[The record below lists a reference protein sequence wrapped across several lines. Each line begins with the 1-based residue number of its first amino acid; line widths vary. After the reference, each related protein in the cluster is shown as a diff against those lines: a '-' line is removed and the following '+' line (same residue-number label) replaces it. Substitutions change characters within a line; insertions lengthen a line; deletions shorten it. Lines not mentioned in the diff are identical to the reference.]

1 MIDNKA
7 FNLYLN
13 DIKDIKVLSVEE
25 EKYLFKNFNPENR
38 KKIIESNLKLVVAL
52 SREYYNI
59 PFESLTYMDIIEAG
73 NIGLIKAV
81 ERFDY
86 KKGYK
91 FSTFASYY
99 IKSQIIKEIYKN
111 NRIIRRPFN
120 QERLISKKLKTI
132 QTVLSLDDS
141 FPNSIDGT
149 EPLLYF
155 IEDEENNIYDKINQ
169 IEIKEIIKDI
179 LNTLTP
185 RQKEVLLLRFG
196 FDDGNYKTLRKVG
209 SILKI
214 SDEGVRKIEQ
224 KAFTKIRKNNNLKD
238 IKVLSI
244 EEEKYLFENFNPEN
258 RKKIIESNL
267 KLVVALS
274 KDYLNLPFE
283 SLTYMDIIEAGNI
296 GLIKAV
302 ERFDYKKGYKFST
315 FASYYIKSYI
325 VFEIY
330 TKDRM
335 IKRPYYYEYKRIK
348 EVKENKKE
356 KIEKVYSLDQS
367 VLDETTENSESL
379 LYFIKDDN
387 VDIENEI
394 ENKDLKIIIKDIL
407 NKLTPRE
414 REIIKLRHGL
424 DNLDE
429 KTFEE
434 IGKIFGIT
442 RQRANQIANDV
453 YKRIRKGKNIEDY
466 L

>member
-1 MIDNKA
+1 MKDSYA

-25 EKYLFKNFNPENR
+25 EKYLFENFNPENR

-238 IKVLSI
+238 IK
-244 EEEKYLFENFNPEN
+244 
-258 RKKIIESNL
+258 
-267 KLVVALS
+267 
-274 KDYLNLPFE
+274 
-283 SLTYMDIIEAGNI
+283 
-296 GLIKAV
+296 
-302 ERFDYKKGYKFST
+302 
-315 FASYYIKSYI
+315 
-325 VFEIY
+325 
-330 TKDRM
+330 
-335 IKRPYYYEYKRIK
+335 
-348 EVKENKKE
+348 
-356 KIEKVYSLDQS
+356 
-367 VLDETTENSESL
+367 
-379 LYFIKDDN
+379 
-387 VDIENEI
+387 
-394 ENKDLKIIIKDIL
+394 
-407 NKLTPRE
+407 
-414 REIIKLRHGL
+414 
-424 DNLDE
+424 
-429 KTFEE
+429 
-434 IGKIFGIT
+434 
-442 RQRANQIANDV
+442 
-453 YKRIRKGKNIEDY
+453 
-466 L
+466 

>member
-1 MIDNKA
+1 MIDNKS

-25 EKYLFKNFNPENR
+25 EKYLFENFNPENR

-155 IEDEENNIYDKINQ
+155 IEDEENNIYDEINQ

-238 IKVLSI
+238 IK
-244 EEEKYLFENFNPEN
+244 
-258 RKKIIESNL
+258 
-267 KLVVALS
+267 
-274 KDYLNLPFE
+274 
-283 SLTYMDIIEAGNI
+283 
-296 GLIKAV
+296 
-302 ERFDYKKGYKFST
+302 
-315 FASYYIKSYI
+315 
-325 VFEIY
+325 
-330 TKDRM
+330 
-335 IKRPYYYEYKRIK
+335 
-348 EVKENKKE
+348 
-356 KIEKVYSLDQS
+356 
-367 VLDETTENSESL
+367 
-379 LYFIKDDN
+379 
-387 VDIENEI
+387 
-394 ENKDLKIIIKDIL
+394 IIIKDIL

-424 DNLDE
+424 DDLDE

-453 YKRIRKGKNIEDY
+453 YKKIRKGKNIEDY

>member
-1 MIDNKA
+1 MIDNKS

-155 IEDEENNIYDKINQ
+155 IEDEENNIYDEINQ

-238 IKVLSI
+238 IK
-244 EEEKYLFENFNPEN
+244 
-258 RKKIIESNL
+258 
-267 KLVVALS
+267 
-274 KDYLNLPFE
+274 
-283 SLTYMDIIEAGNI
+283 
-296 GLIKAV
+296 
-302 ERFDYKKGYKFST
+302 
-315 FASYYIKSYI
+315 
-325 VFEIY
+325 
-330 TKDRM
+330 
-335 IKRPYYYEYKRIK
+335 
-348 EVKENKKE
+348 
-356 KIEKVYSLDQS
+356 
-367 VLDETTENSESL
+367 
-379 LYFIKDDN
+379 
-387 VDIENEI
+387 
-394 ENKDLKIIIKDIL
+394 
-407 NKLTPRE
+407 
-414 REIIKLRHGL
+414 
-424 DNLDE
+424 
-429 KTFEE
+429 
-434 IGKIFGIT
+434 
-442 RQRANQIANDV
+442 
-453 YKRIRKGKNIEDY
+453 
-466 L
+466 

>member
-7 FNLYLN
+7 FNLYLK
-13 DIKDIKVLSVEE
+13 DIKDIKVLSTEE

-238 IKVLSI
+238 IK
-244 EEEKYLFENFNPEN
+244 
-258 RKKIIESNL
+258 
-267 KLVVALS
+267 
-274 KDYLNLPFE
+274 
-283 SLTYMDIIEAGNI
+283 
-296 GLIKAV
+296 
-302 ERFDYKKGYKFST
+302 
-315 FASYYIKSYI
+315 
-325 VFEIY
+325 
-330 TKDRM
+330 
-335 IKRPYYYEYKRIK
+335 
-348 EVKENKKE
+348 
-356 KIEKVYSLDQS
+356 
-367 VLDETTENSESL
+367 
-379 LYFIKDDN
+379 
-387 VDIENEI
+387 
-394 ENKDLKIIIKDIL
+394 
-407 NKLTPRE
+407 
-414 REIIKLRHGL
+414 
-424 DNLDE
+424 
-429 KTFEE
+429 
-434 IGKIFGIT
+434 
-442 RQRANQIANDV
+442 
-453 YKRIRKGKNIEDY
+453 
-466 L
+466 

>member
-1 MIDNKA
+1 MKDSYA

-13 DIKDIKVLSVEE
+13 DIKDIKVLSIEE

-155 IEDEENNIYDKINQ
+155 IEDEENNIYDEINQ

-238 IKVLSI
+238 IK
-244 EEEKYLFENFNPEN
+244 
-258 RKKIIESNL
+258 
-267 KLVVALS
+267 
-274 KDYLNLPFE
+274 
-283 SLTYMDIIEAGNI
+283 
-296 GLIKAV
+296 
-302 ERFDYKKGYKFST
+302 
-315 FASYYIKSYI
+315 
-325 VFEIY
+325 
-330 TKDRM
+330 
-335 IKRPYYYEYKRIK
+335 
-348 EVKENKKE
+348 
-356 KIEKVYSLDQS
+356 
-367 VLDETTENSESL
+367 
-379 LYFIKDDN
+379 
-387 VDIENEI
+387 
-394 ENKDLKIIIKDIL
+394 
-407 NKLTPRE
+407 
-414 REIIKLRHGL
+414 
-424 DNLDE
+424 
-429 KTFEE
+429 
-434 IGKIFGIT
+434 
-442 RQRANQIANDV
+442 
-453 YKRIRKGKNIEDY
+453 
-466 L
+466 

>member
-13 DIKDIKVLSVEE
+13 DIKDIKVLSIEE
-25 EKYLFKNFNPENR
+25 EKYLFENFNHENR

-238 IKVLSI
+238 IK
-244 EEEKYLFENFNPEN
+244 
-258 RKKIIESNL
+258 
-267 KLVVALS
+267 
-274 KDYLNLPFE
+274 
-283 SLTYMDIIEAGNI
+283 
-296 GLIKAV
+296 
-302 ERFDYKKGYKFST
+302 
-315 FASYYIKSYI
+315 
-325 VFEIY
+325 
-330 TKDRM
+330 
-335 IKRPYYYEYKRIK
+335 
-348 EVKENKKE
+348 
-356 KIEKVYSLDQS
+356 
-367 VLDETTENSESL
+367 
-379 LYFIKDDN
+379 
-387 VDIENEI
+387 
-394 ENKDLKIIIKDIL
+394 
-407 NKLTPRE
+407 
-414 REIIKLRHGL
+414 
-424 DNLDE
+424 
-429 KTFEE
+429 
-434 IGKIFGIT
+434 
-442 RQRANQIANDV
+442 
-453 YKRIRKGKNIEDY
+453 
-466 L
+466 

>member
-13 DIKDIKVLSVEE
+13 DIKDIKVLSIEE
-25 EKYLFKNFNPENR
+25 EKYLFENFNPENR

-155 IEDEENNIYDKINQ
+155 IEDEENNIYDEINQ

-238 IKVLSI
+238 IK
-244 EEEKYLFENFNPEN
+244 
-258 RKKIIESNL
+258 
-267 KLVVALS
+267 
-274 KDYLNLPFE
+274 
-283 SLTYMDIIEAGNI
+283 
-296 GLIKAV
+296 
-302 ERFDYKKGYKFST
+302 
-315 FASYYIKSYI
+315 
-325 VFEIY
+325 
-330 TKDRM
+330 
-335 IKRPYYYEYKRIK
+335 
-348 EVKENKKE
+348 
-356 KIEKVYSLDQS
+356 
-367 VLDETTENSESL
+367 
-379 LYFIKDDN
+379 
-387 VDIENEI
+387 
-394 ENKDLKIIIKDIL
+394 
-407 NKLTPRE
+407 
-414 REIIKLRHGL
+414 
-424 DNLDE
+424 
-429 KTFEE
+429 
-434 IGKIFGIT
+434 
-442 RQRANQIANDV
+442 
-453 YKRIRKGKNIEDY
+453 
-466 L
+466 

>member
-13 DIKDIKVLSVEE
+13 DIKDIKVLSVKE
-25 EKYLFKNFNPENR
+25 EKYLFENFNPENR

-155 IEDEENNIYDKINQ
+155 IEDEENNIYDEINQ

-238 IKVLSI
+238 IK
-244 EEEKYLFENFNPEN
+244 
-258 RKKIIESNL
+258 
-267 KLVVALS
+267 
-274 KDYLNLPFE
+274 
-283 SLTYMDIIEAGNI
+283 
-296 GLIKAV
+296 
-302 ERFDYKKGYKFST
+302 
-315 FASYYIKSYI
+315 
-325 VFEIY
+325 
-330 TKDRM
+330 
-335 IKRPYYYEYKRIK
+335 
-348 EVKENKKE
+348 
-356 KIEKVYSLDQS
+356 
-367 VLDETTENSESL
+367 
-379 LYFIKDDN
+379 
-387 VDIENEI
+387 
-394 ENKDLKIIIKDIL
+394 
-407 NKLTPRE
+407 
-414 REIIKLRHGL
+414 
-424 DNLDE
+424 
-429 KTFEE
+429 
-434 IGKIFGIT
+434 
-442 RQRANQIANDV
+442 
-453 YKRIRKGKNIEDY
+453 
-466 L
+466 

>member
-25 EKYLFKNFNPENR
+25 EKYLFENFNPENR

-155 IEDEENNIYDKINQ
+155 IEDEENNIYDEINQ

-238 IKVLSI
+238 IK
-244 EEEKYLFENFNPEN
+244 
-258 RKKIIESNL
+258 
-267 KLVVALS
+267 
-274 KDYLNLPFE
+274 
-283 SLTYMDIIEAGNI
+283 
-296 GLIKAV
+296 
-302 ERFDYKKGYKFST
+302 
-315 FASYYIKSYI
+315 
-325 VFEIY
+325 
-330 TKDRM
+330 
-335 IKRPYYYEYKRIK
+335 
-348 EVKENKKE
+348 
-356 KIEKVYSLDQS
+356 
-367 VLDETTENSESL
+367 
-379 LYFIKDDN
+379 
-387 VDIENEI
+387 
-394 ENKDLKIIIKDIL
+394 
-407 NKLTPRE
+407 
-414 REIIKLRHGL
+414 
-424 DNLDE
+424 
-429 KTFEE
+429 
-434 IGKIFGIT
+434 
-442 RQRANQIANDV
+442 
-453 YKRIRKGKNIEDY
+453 
-466 L
+466 

>member
-155 IEDEENNIYDKINQ
+155 IEDEENNIYDEINQ

-179 LNTLTP
+179 LNILTP

-238 IKVLSI
+238 IK
-244 EEEKYLFENFNPEN
+244 
-258 RKKIIESNL
+258 
-267 KLVVALS
+267 
-274 KDYLNLPFE
+274 
-283 SLTYMDIIEAGNI
+283 
-296 GLIKAV
+296 
-302 ERFDYKKGYKFST
+302 
-315 FASYYIKSYI
+315 
-325 VFEIY
+325 
-330 TKDRM
+330 
-335 IKRPYYYEYKRIK
+335 
-348 EVKENKKE
+348 
-356 KIEKVYSLDQS
+356 
-367 VLDETTENSESL
+367 
-379 LYFIKDDN
+379 
-387 VDIENEI
+387 
-394 ENKDLKIIIKDIL
+394 
-407 NKLTPRE
+407 
-414 REIIKLRHGL
+414 
-424 DNLDE
+424 
-429 KTFEE
+429 
-434 IGKIFGIT
+434 
-442 RQRANQIANDV
+442 
-453 YKRIRKGKNIEDY
+453 
-466 L
+466 

>member
-13 DIKDIKVLSVEE
+13 DIKDIKVLSIEE
-25 EKYLFKNFNPENR
+25 EKYLFENFNPENR

-155 IEDEENNIYDKINQ
+155 IEDEENNIYNEINQ

-238 IKVLSI
+238 IK
-244 EEEKYLFENFNPEN
+244 
-258 RKKIIESNL
+258 
-267 KLVVALS
+267 
-274 KDYLNLPFE
+274 
-283 SLTYMDIIEAGNI
+283 
-296 GLIKAV
+296 
-302 ERFDYKKGYKFST
+302 
-315 FASYYIKSYI
+315 
-325 VFEIY
+325 
-330 TKDRM
+330 
-335 IKRPYYYEYKRIK
+335 
-348 EVKENKKE
+348 
-356 KIEKVYSLDQS
+356 
-367 VLDETTENSESL
+367 
-379 LYFIKDDN
+379 
-387 VDIENEI
+387 
-394 ENKDLKIIIKDIL
+394 
-407 NKLTPRE
+407 
-414 REIIKLRHGL
+414 
-424 DNLDE
+424 
-429 KTFEE
+429 
-434 IGKIFGIT
+434 
-442 RQRANQIANDV
+442 
-453 YKRIRKGKNIEDY
+453 
-466 L
+466 

>member
-25 EKYLFKNFNPENR
+25 EKYLFENFNPENR

-141 FPNSIDGT
+141 FPNSIEGT

-155 IEDEENNIYDKINQ
+155 IEDEENNIYDEINQ

-238 IKVLSI
+238 IK
-244 EEEKYLFENFNPEN
+244 
-258 RKKIIESNL
+258 
-267 KLVVALS
+267 
-274 KDYLNLPFE
+274 
-283 SLTYMDIIEAGNI
+283 
-296 GLIKAV
+296 
-302 ERFDYKKGYKFST
+302 
-315 FASYYIKSYI
+315 
-325 VFEIY
+325 
-330 TKDRM
+330 
-335 IKRPYYYEYKRIK
+335 
-348 EVKENKKE
+348 
-356 KIEKVYSLDQS
+356 
-367 VLDETTENSESL
+367 
-379 LYFIKDDN
+379 
-387 VDIENEI
+387 
-394 ENKDLKIIIKDIL
+394 
-407 NKLTPRE
+407 
-414 REIIKLRHGL
+414 
-424 DNLDE
+424 
-429 KTFEE
+429 
-434 IGKIFGIT
+434 
-442 RQRANQIANDV
+442 
-453 YKRIRKGKNIEDY
+453 
-466 L
+466 

>member
-1 MIDNKA
+1 MKDSYA

-13 DIKDIKVLSVEE
+13 DI
-25 EKYLFKNFNPENR
+25 
-38 KKIIESNLKLVVAL
+38 
-52 SREYYNI
+52 
-59 PFESLTYMDIIEAG
+59 
-73 NIGLIKAV
+73 
-81 ERFDY
+81 
-86 KKGYK
+86 
-91 FSTFASYY
+91 
-99 IKSQIIKEIYKN
+99 
-111 NRIIRRPFN
+111 
-120 QERLISKKLKTI
+120 
-132 QTVLSLDDS
+132 
-141 FPNSIDGT
+141 
-149 EPLLYF
+149 
-155 IEDEENNIYDKINQ
+155 
-169 IEIKEIIKDI
+169 
-179 LNTLTP
+179 
-185 RQKEVLLLRFG
+185 
-196 FDDGNYKTLRKVG
+196 
-209 SILKI
+209 
-214 SDEGVRKIEQ
+214 
-224 KAFTKIRKNNNLKD
+224 KD

-407 NKLTPRE
+407 NKLTQ

-453 YKRIRKGKNIEDY
+453 YKRIRKGKNIDDY

>member
-52 SREYYNI
+52 SREHYNI

-238 IKVLSI
+238 IK
-244 EEEKYLFENFNPEN
+244 
-258 RKKIIESNL
+258 
-267 KLVVALS
+267 
-274 KDYLNLPFE
+274 
-283 SLTYMDIIEAGNI
+283 
-296 GLIKAV
+296 
-302 ERFDYKKGYKFST
+302 
-315 FASYYIKSYI
+315 
-325 VFEIY
+325 
-330 TKDRM
+330 
-335 IKRPYYYEYKRIK
+335 
-348 EVKENKKE
+348 
-356 KIEKVYSLDQS
+356 
-367 VLDETTENSESL
+367 
-379 LYFIKDDN
+379 
-387 VDIENEI
+387 
-394 ENKDLKIIIKDIL
+394 
-407 NKLTPRE
+407 
-414 REIIKLRHGL
+414 
-424 DNLDE
+424 
-429 KTFEE
+429 
-434 IGKIFGIT
+434 
-442 RQRANQIANDV
+442 
-453 YKRIRKGKNIEDY
+453 
-466 L
+466 

>member
-1 MIDNKA
+1 MIDSYA

-25 EKYLFKNFNPENR
+25 EKYLFENFNSENR

-52 SREYYNI
+52 SKDYLNL

-120 QERLISKKLKTI
+120 QEVLISKKLKTI

-155 IEDEENNIYDKINQ
+155 IEDEENNIYDEINQ

-238 IKVLSI
+238 IK
-244 EEEKYLFENFNPEN
+244 
-258 RKKIIESNL
+258 
-267 KLVVALS
+267 
-274 KDYLNLPFE
+274 
-283 SLTYMDIIEAGNI
+283 
-296 GLIKAV
+296 
-302 ERFDYKKGYKFST
+302 
-315 FASYYIKSYI
+315 
-325 VFEIY
+325 
-330 TKDRM
+330 
-335 IKRPYYYEYKRIK
+335 
-348 EVKENKKE
+348 
-356 KIEKVYSLDQS
+356 
-367 VLDETTENSESL
+367 
-379 LYFIKDDN
+379 
-387 VDIENEI
+387 
-394 ENKDLKIIIKDIL
+394 
-407 NKLTPRE
+407 
-414 REIIKLRHGL
+414 
-424 DNLDE
+424 
-429 KTFEE
+429 
-434 IGKIFGIT
+434 
-442 RQRANQIANDV
+442 
-453 YKRIRKGKNIEDY
+453 
-466 L
+466 

>member
-1 MIDNKA
+1 
-7 FNLYLN
+7 
-13 DIKDIKVLSVEE
+13 
-25 EKYLFKNFNPENR
+25 
-38 KKIIESNLKLVVAL
+38 
-52 SREYYNI
+52 
-59 PFESLTYMDIIEAG
+59 MDIIEAG

-155 IEDEENNIYDKINQ
+155 IEDEENNIYDEINQ

-238 IKVLSI
+238 IK
-244 EEEKYLFENFNPEN
+244 
-258 RKKIIESNL
+258 
-267 KLVVALS
+267 
-274 KDYLNLPFE
+274 
-283 SLTYMDIIEAGNI
+283 
-296 GLIKAV
+296 
-302 ERFDYKKGYKFST
+302 
-315 FASYYIKSYI
+315 
-325 VFEIY
+325 
-330 TKDRM
+330 
-335 IKRPYYYEYKRIK
+335 
-348 EVKENKKE
+348 
-356 KIEKVYSLDQS
+356 
-367 VLDETTENSESL
+367 
-379 LYFIKDDN
+379 
-387 VDIENEI
+387 
-394 ENKDLKIIIKDIL
+394 IIIKDIL

-424 DNLDE
+424 DDLDE

-453 YKRIRKGKNIEDY
+453 YKKIRKGKNIEDY

>member
-155 IEDEENNIYDKINQ
+155 IEDEENNIYDEINQ

-238 IKVLSI
+238 IK
-244 EEEKYLFENFNPEN
+244 
-258 RKKIIESNL
+258 
-267 KLVVALS
+267 
-274 KDYLNLPFE
+274 
-283 SLTYMDIIEAGNI
+283 
-296 GLIKAV
+296 
-302 ERFDYKKGYKFST
+302 
-315 FASYYIKSYI
+315 
-325 VFEIY
+325 
-330 TKDRM
+330 
-335 IKRPYYYEYKRIK
+335 
-348 EVKENKKE
+348 
-356 KIEKVYSLDQS
+356 
-367 VLDETTENSESL
+367 
-379 LYFIKDDN
+379 
-387 VDIENEI
+387 
-394 ENKDLKIIIKDIL
+394 
-407 NKLTPRE
+407 
-414 REIIKLRHGL
+414 
-424 DNLDE
+424 
-429 KTFEE
+429 
-434 IGKIFGIT
+434 
-442 RQRANQIANDV
+442 
-453 YKRIRKGKNIEDY
+453 
-466 L
+466 

>member
-120 QERLISKKLKTI
+120 QERLISKKLKII

-155 IEDEENNIYDKINQ
+155 IEDEENNIYDEINQ

-238 IKVLSI
+238 IK
-244 EEEKYLFENFNPEN
+244 
-258 RKKIIESNL
+258 
-267 KLVVALS
+267 
-274 KDYLNLPFE
+274 
-283 SLTYMDIIEAGNI
+283 
-296 GLIKAV
+296 
-302 ERFDYKKGYKFST
+302 
-315 FASYYIKSYI
+315 
-325 VFEIY
+325 
-330 TKDRM
+330 
-335 IKRPYYYEYKRIK
+335 
-348 EVKENKKE
+348 
-356 KIEKVYSLDQS
+356 
-367 VLDETTENSESL
+367 
-379 LYFIKDDN
+379 
-387 VDIENEI
+387 
-394 ENKDLKIIIKDIL
+394 
-407 NKLTPRE
+407 
-414 REIIKLRHGL
+414 
-424 DNLDE
+424 
-429 KTFEE
+429 
-434 IGKIFGIT
+434 
-442 RQRANQIANDV
+442 
-453 YKRIRKGKNIEDY
+453 
-466 L
+466 

>member
-25 EKYLFKNFNPENR
+25 EKYLFENFNPENR

-141 FPNSIDGT
+141 FPNSIEGT

-155 IEDEENNIYDKINQ
+155 IEDEENNIYDEINQ

-224 KAFTKIRKNNNLKD
+224 KAFTKIRKNNKYKITKKRF
-238 IKVLSI
+238 IK
-244 EEEKYLFENFNPEN
+244 
-258 RKKIIESNL
+258 
-267 KLVVALS
+267 
-274 KDYLNLPFE
+274 
-283 SLTYMDIIEAGNI
+283 
-296 GLIKAV
+296 
-302 ERFDYKKGYKFST
+302 
-315 FASYYIKSYI
+315 
-325 VFEIY
+325 
-330 TKDRM
+330 
-335 IKRPYYYEYKRIK
+335 
-348 EVKENKKE
+348 NKK
-356 KIEKVYSLDQS
+356 
-367 VLDETTENSESL
+367 
-379 LYFIKDDN
+379 
-387 VDIENEI
+387 
-394 ENKDLKIIIKDIL
+394 
-407 NKLTPRE
+407 
-414 REIIKLRHGL
+414 
-424 DNLDE
+424 
-429 KTFEE
+429 
-434 IGKIFGIT
+434 
-442 RQRANQIANDV
+442 
-453 YKRIRKGKNIEDY
+453 
-466 L
+466 

>member
-1 MIDNKA
+1 MKDSYA

-155 IEDEENNIYDKINQ
+155 IEDEENNIYDEINQ

-179 LNTLTP
+179 LNKLTP

-214 SDEGVRKIEQ
+214 SDEGVRKIEK
-224 KAFTKIRKNNNLKD
+224 KALTKIRKDNRFKD
-238 IKVLSI
+238 IK
-244 EEEKYLFENFNPEN
+244 
-258 RKKIIESNL
+258 
-267 KLVVALS
+267 
-274 KDYLNLPFE
+274 
-283 SLTYMDIIEAGNI
+283 
-296 GLIKAV
+296 
-302 ERFDYKKGYKFST
+302 
-315 FASYYIKSYI
+315 
-325 VFEIY
+325 
-330 TKDRM
+330 
-335 IKRPYYYEYKRIK
+335 
-348 EVKENKKE
+348 
-356 KIEKVYSLDQS
+356 
-367 VLDETTENSESL
+367 
-379 LYFIKDDN
+379 
-387 VDIENEI
+387 
-394 ENKDLKIIIKDIL
+394 
-407 NKLTPRE
+407 
-414 REIIKLRHGL
+414 
-424 DNLDE
+424 
-429 KTFEE
+429 
-434 IGKIFGIT
+434 
-442 RQRANQIANDV
+442 
-453 YKRIRKGKNIEDY
+453 
-466 L
+466 

>member
-1 MIDNKA
+1 MKDSYA

-13 DIKDIKVLSVEE
+13 DIKDIKVLSV
-25 EKYLFKNFNPENR
+25 
-38 KKIIESNLKLVVAL
+38 
-52 SREYYNI
+52 
-59 PFESLTYMDIIEAG
+59 
-73 NIGLIKAV
+73 
-81 ERFDY
+81 
-86 KKGYK
+86 
-91 FSTFASYY
+91 
-99 IKSQIIKEIYKN
+99 
-111 NRIIRRPFN
+111 
-120 QERLISKKLKTI
+120 
-132 QTVLSLDDS
+132 
-141 FPNSIDGT
+141 
-149 EPLLYF
+149 
-155 IEDEENNIYDKINQ
+155 
-169 IEIKEIIKDI
+169 
-179 LNTLTP
+179 
-185 RQKEVLLLRFG
+185 
-196 FDDGNYKTLRKVG
+196 
-209 SILKI
+209 
-214 SDEGVRKIEQ
+214 
-224 KAFTKIRKNNNLKD
+224 
-238 IKVLSI
+238 

-356 KIEKVYSLDQS
+356 KIERVFSLDQS
-367 VLDETTENSESL
+367 VLEETNENSESL

-424 DNLDE
+424 DDLDE

-453 YKRIRKGKNIEDY
+453 YKRIRDNKDLKNY
-466 L
+466 LNY

>member
-13 DIKDIKVLSVEE
+13 DIKDIKVLSTEE
-25 EKYLFKNFNPENR
+25 EKYLFENFNPENR

-155 IEDEENNIYDKINQ
+155 IEDEENNIYDEINQ

-238 IKVLSI
+238 IK
-244 EEEKYLFENFNPEN
+244 
-258 RKKIIESNL
+258 
-267 KLVVALS
+267 
-274 KDYLNLPFE
+274 
-283 SLTYMDIIEAGNI
+283 
-296 GLIKAV
+296 
-302 ERFDYKKGYKFST
+302 
-315 FASYYIKSYI
+315 
-325 VFEIY
+325 
-330 TKDRM
+330 
-335 IKRPYYYEYKRIK
+335 
-348 EVKENKKE
+348 
-356 KIEKVYSLDQS
+356 
-367 VLDETTENSESL
+367 
-379 LYFIKDDN
+379 
-387 VDIENEI
+387 
-394 ENKDLKIIIKDIL
+394 
-407 NKLTPRE
+407 
-414 REIIKLRHGL
+414 
-424 DNLDE
+424 
-429 KTFEE
+429 
-434 IGKIFGIT
+434 
-442 RQRANQIANDV
+442 
-453 YKRIRKGKNIEDY
+453 
-466 L
+466 

>member
-25 EKYLFKNFNPENR
+25 EKYLFENFNPENR

-52 SREYYNI
+52 SKDYLNL

-141 FPNSIDGT
+141 FPNSIEGT

-155 IEDEENNIYDKINQ
+155 IEDEENNIYDEINQ

-238 IKVLSI
+238 IK
-244 EEEKYLFENFNPEN
+244 
-258 RKKIIESNL
+258 
-267 KLVVALS
+267 
-274 KDYLNLPFE
+274 
-283 SLTYMDIIEAGNI
+283 
-296 GLIKAV
+296 
-302 ERFDYKKGYKFST
+302 
-315 FASYYIKSYI
+315 
-325 VFEIY
+325 
-330 TKDRM
+330 
-335 IKRPYYYEYKRIK
+335 
-348 EVKENKKE
+348 
-356 KIEKVYSLDQS
+356 
-367 VLDETTENSESL
+367 
-379 LYFIKDDN
+379 
-387 VDIENEI
+387 
-394 ENKDLKIIIKDIL
+394 
-407 NKLTPRE
+407 
-414 REIIKLRHGL
+414 
-424 DNLDE
+424 
-429 KTFEE
+429 
-434 IGKIFGIT
+434 
-442 RQRANQIANDV
+442 
-453 YKRIRKGKNIEDY
+453 
-466 L
+466 

>member
-25 EKYLFKNFNPENR
+25 EKYLFENFNPENR

-120 QERLISKKLKTI
+120 QERLISKKLKPI

-141 FPNSIDGT
+141 FPNSIEGT

-155 IEDEENNIYDKINQ
+155 IEDEENNIYDEINQ

-238 IKVLSI
+238 IK
-244 EEEKYLFENFNPEN
+244 
-258 RKKIIESNL
+258 
-267 KLVVALS
+267 
-274 KDYLNLPFE
+274 
-283 SLTYMDIIEAGNI
+283 
-296 GLIKAV
+296 
-302 ERFDYKKGYKFST
+302 
-315 FASYYIKSYI
+315 
-325 VFEIY
+325 
-330 TKDRM
+330 
-335 IKRPYYYEYKRIK
+335 
-348 EVKENKKE
+348 
-356 KIEKVYSLDQS
+356 
-367 VLDETTENSESL
+367 
-379 LYFIKDDN
+379 
-387 VDIENEI
+387 
-394 ENKDLKIIIKDIL
+394 
-407 NKLTPRE
+407 
-414 REIIKLRHGL
+414 
-424 DNLDE
+424 
-429 KTFEE
+429 
-434 IGKIFGIT
+434 
-442 RQRANQIANDV
+442 
-453 YKRIRKGKNIEDY
+453 
-466 L
+466 

>member
-25 EKYLFKNFNPENR
+25 EKYLFENFNPENR

-141 FPNSIDGT
+141 FPNSIEGT

-155 IEDEENNIYDKINQ
+155 IEDEENNIYDEINQ
-169 IEIKEIIKDI
+169 IEIKE
-179 LNTLTP
+179 
-185 RQKEVLLLRFG
+185 
-196 FDDGNYKTLRKVG
+196 
-209 SILKI
+209 
-214 SDEGVRKIEQ
+214 
-224 KAFTKIRKNNNLKD
+224 
-238 IKVLSI
+238 
-244 EEEKYLFENFNPEN
+244 
-258 RKKIIESNL
+258 
-267 KLVVALS
+267 
-274 KDYLNLPFE
+274 
-283 SLTYMDIIEAGNI
+283 
-296 GLIKAV
+296 
-302 ERFDYKKGYKFST
+302 
-315 FASYYIKSYI
+315 
-325 VFEIY
+325 
-330 TKDRM
+330 
-335 IKRPYYYEYKRIK
+335 
-348 EVKENKKE
+348 
-356 KIEKVYSLDQS
+356 
-367 VLDETTENSESL
+367 
-379 LYFIKDDN
+379 
-387 VDIENEI
+387 
-394 ENKDLKIIIKDIL
+394 IIKDIL

-424 DNLDE
+424 DDLDE

>member
-52 SREYYNI
+52 SKDYLNL

-238 IKVLSI
+238 IK
-244 EEEKYLFENFNPEN
+244 
-258 RKKIIESNL
+258 
-267 KLVVALS
+267 
-274 KDYLNLPFE
+274 
-283 SLTYMDIIEAGNI
+283 
-296 GLIKAV
+296 
-302 ERFDYKKGYKFST
+302 
-315 FASYYIKSYI
+315 
-325 VFEIY
+325 
-330 TKDRM
+330 
-335 IKRPYYYEYKRIK
+335 
-348 EVKENKKE
+348 
-356 KIEKVYSLDQS
+356 
-367 VLDETTENSESL
+367 
-379 LYFIKDDN
+379 
-387 VDIENEI
+387 
-394 ENKDLKIIIKDIL
+394 
-407 NKLTPRE
+407 
-414 REIIKLRHGL
+414 
-424 DNLDE
+424 
-429 KTFEE
+429 
-434 IGKIFGIT
+434 
-442 RQRANQIANDV
+442 
-453 YKRIRKGKNIEDY
+453 
-466 L
+466 

>member
-52 SREYYNI
+52 SKDYLNL

-155 IEDEENNIYDKINQ
+155 IEDEENNIYDEINQ

-238 IKVLSI
+238 IK
-244 EEEKYLFENFNPEN
+244 
-258 RKKIIESNL
+258 
-267 KLVVALS
+267 
-274 KDYLNLPFE
+274 
-283 SLTYMDIIEAGNI
+283 
-296 GLIKAV
+296 
-302 ERFDYKKGYKFST
+302 
-315 FASYYIKSYI
+315 
-325 VFEIY
+325 
-330 TKDRM
+330 
-335 IKRPYYYEYKRIK
+335 
-348 EVKENKKE
+348 
-356 KIEKVYSLDQS
+356 
-367 VLDETTENSESL
+367 
-379 LYFIKDDN
+379 
-387 VDIENEI
+387 
-394 ENKDLKIIIKDIL
+394 
-407 NKLTPRE
+407 
-414 REIIKLRHGL
+414 
-424 DNLDE
+424 
-429 KTFEE
+429 
-434 IGKIFGIT
+434 
-442 RQRANQIANDV
+442 
-453 YKRIRKGKNIEDY
+453 
-466 L
+466 

>member
-424 DNLDE
+424 DDLDE

>member
-25 EKYLFKNFNPENR
+25 EKYLFENFNPENR

-52 SREYYNI
+52 SKDYLNL

-155 IEDEENNIYDKINQ
+155 IEDEENNIYDEINQ

-238 IKVLSI
+238 IK
-244 EEEKYLFENFNPEN
+244 
-258 RKKIIESNL
+258 
-267 KLVVALS
+267 
-274 KDYLNLPFE
+274 
-283 SLTYMDIIEAGNI
+283 
-296 GLIKAV
+296 
-302 ERFDYKKGYKFST
+302 
-315 FASYYIKSYI
+315 
-325 VFEIY
+325 
-330 TKDRM
+330 
-335 IKRPYYYEYKRIK
+335 
-348 EVKENKKE
+348 
-356 KIEKVYSLDQS
+356 
-367 VLDETTENSESL
+367 
-379 LYFIKDDN
+379 
-387 VDIENEI
+387 
-394 ENKDLKIIIKDIL
+394 
-407 NKLTPRE
+407 
-414 REIIKLRHGL
+414 
-424 DNLDE
+424 
-429 KTFEE
+429 
-434 IGKIFGIT
+434 
-442 RQRANQIANDV
+442 
-453 YKRIRKGKNIEDY
+453 
-466 L
+466 

>member
-238 IKVLSI
+238 IK
-244 EEEKYLFENFNPEN
+244 
-258 RKKIIESNL
+258 
-267 KLVVALS
+267 
-274 KDYLNLPFE
+274 
-283 SLTYMDIIEAGNI
+283 
-296 GLIKAV
+296 
-302 ERFDYKKGYKFST
+302 
-315 FASYYIKSYI
+315 
-325 VFEIY
+325 
-330 TKDRM
+330 
-335 IKRPYYYEYKRIK
+335 
-348 EVKENKKE
+348 
-356 KIEKVYSLDQS
+356 
-367 VLDETTENSESL
+367 
-379 LYFIKDDN
+379 
-387 VDIENEI
+387 
-394 ENKDLKIIIKDIL
+394 
-407 NKLTPRE
+407 
-414 REIIKLRHGL
+414 
-424 DNLDE
+424 
-429 KTFEE
+429 
-434 IGKIFGIT
+434 
-442 RQRANQIANDV
+442 
-453 YKRIRKGKNIEDY
+453 
-466 L
+466 

>member
-13 DIKDIKVLSVEE
+13 DIKDIKVLSIEE

-155 IEDEENNIYDKINQ
+155 IEDEENNIYDEINQ

-238 IKVLSI
+238 IK
-244 EEEKYLFENFNPEN
+244 
-258 RKKIIESNL
+258 
-267 KLVVALS
+267 
-274 KDYLNLPFE
+274 
-283 SLTYMDIIEAGNI
+283 
-296 GLIKAV
+296 
-302 ERFDYKKGYKFST
+302 
-315 FASYYIKSYI
+315 
-325 VFEIY
+325 
-330 TKDRM
+330 
-335 IKRPYYYEYKRIK
+335 
-348 EVKENKKE
+348 
-356 KIEKVYSLDQS
+356 
-367 VLDETTENSESL
+367 
-379 LYFIKDDN
+379 
-387 VDIENEI
+387 
-394 ENKDLKIIIKDIL
+394 
-407 NKLTPRE
+407 
-414 REIIKLRHGL
+414 
-424 DNLDE
+424 
-429 KTFEE
+429 
-434 IGKIFGIT
+434 
-442 RQRANQIANDV
+442 
-453 YKRIRKGKNIEDY
+453 
-466 L
+466 

>member
-1 MIDNKA
+1 MIDNKS

-25 EKYLFKNFNPENR
+25 EKYLFENFNPENR

-155 IEDEENNIYDKINQ
+155 IEDEENNIYDEINQ

-238 IKVLSI
+238 IK
-244 EEEKYLFENFNPEN
+244 
-258 RKKIIESNL
+258 
-267 KLVVALS
+267 
-274 KDYLNLPFE
+274 
-283 SLTYMDIIEAGNI
+283 
-296 GLIKAV
+296 
-302 ERFDYKKGYKFST
+302 
-315 FASYYIKSYI
+315 
-325 VFEIY
+325 
-330 TKDRM
+330 
-335 IKRPYYYEYKRIK
+335 
-348 EVKENKKE
+348 
-356 KIEKVYSLDQS
+356 
-367 VLDETTENSESL
+367 
-379 LYFIKDDN
+379 
-387 VDIENEI
+387 
-394 ENKDLKIIIKDIL
+394 
-407 NKLTPRE
+407 
-414 REIIKLRHGL
+414 
-424 DNLDE
+424 
-429 KTFEE
+429 
-434 IGKIFGIT
+434 
-442 RQRANQIANDV
+442 
-453 YKRIRKGKNIEDY
+453 
-466 L
+466 

>member
-86 KKGYK
+86 KNGYK

-155 IEDEENNIYDKINQ
+155 IEDEENNIYDEINQ

-224 KAFTKIRKNNNLKD
+224 KAFTKVRKNNNLKD
-238 IKVLSI
+238 IK
-244 EEEKYLFENFNPEN
+244 
-258 RKKIIESNL
+258 
-267 KLVVALS
+267 
-274 KDYLNLPFE
+274 
-283 SLTYMDIIEAGNI
+283 
-296 GLIKAV
+296 
-302 ERFDYKKGYKFST
+302 
-315 FASYYIKSYI
+315 
-325 VFEIY
+325 
-330 TKDRM
+330 
-335 IKRPYYYEYKRIK
+335 
-348 EVKENKKE
+348 
-356 KIEKVYSLDQS
+356 
-367 VLDETTENSESL
+367 
-379 LYFIKDDN
+379 
-387 VDIENEI
+387 
-394 ENKDLKIIIKDIL
+394 
-407 NKLTPRE
+407 
-414 REIIKLRHGL
+414 
-424 DNLDE
+424 
-429 KTFEE
+429 
-434 IGKIFGIT
+434 
-442 RQRANQIANDV
+442 
-453 YKRIRKGKNIEDY
+453 
-466 L
+466 